1 MLYVSKKQKENPDA
15 GPDENPGAGEI
26 VPETLWGDTGT
37 LYQLVDQLPTE
48 PLRCVIHE
56 GWYHEEVREKF
67 SRFI

>member
-1 MLYVSKKQKENPDA
+1 M
-15 GPDENPGAGEI
+15 
-26 VPETLWGDTGT
+26 PETLWGGTGT